1 MTGDMLEINFL
12 LIKAYM
18 FLSFI
23 FMLVNDYCNTRI
35 KIMQNKRKSYN
46 LLSKIVEIELN
57 QQEQEQLEFLMY
69 QSEIDDINK
78 YLRQMLFY

>member
-1 MTGDMLEINFL
+1 MNGEMLELNML

-18 FLSFI
+18 FVLFI

-35 KIMQNKRKSYN
+35 KQMQNKRKSYN
-46 LLSKIVEIELN
+46 LLSKVVEVELTERELN
-57 QQEQEQLEFLMY
+57 QLYFLMHQ
-69 QSEIDDINK
+69 QSIDDANK